1 MREQETQDIED
12 QVVVFVKN
20 TDKIV
25 RKGRK
30 LLMKFSPAL
39 FCDMIRNLSSSQR
52 EWVSRTGFGSILNFR
67 LQNYPKYLSY
77 NIVNNFD
84 SDSCSIVVEGETLKI
99 S

>member
-12 QVVVFVKN
+12 QAVVFVKN

-39 FCDMIRNLSSSQR
+39 FCDMIRNLSSFQR